1 MKYRKVFNGDV
12 FEIDVVIRLDVV
24 KKTHSLFLKLQ
35 FHRNIKKL
43 QFRFKPDFL

>member
-1 MKYRKVFNGDV
+1 MKYRKFFNGDV
-12 FEIDVVIRLDVV
+12 FEIDVE